1 MNSFGNISLFL
12 AWITSLGGVIFG
24 FLAAKK
30 NSFSLHGIAR
40 LSTIATGVCAVS
52 STLALGALFISD
64 DYSNQYVWQFSSRDM
79 PTVYKF
85 SAVWGGMDGS
95 MLLWAAILSFG
106 GGILAY
112 QINAFPKQLAS
123 WTLCGISQASLF
135 FLTVTLFFTNP
146 FRYIQSEIIPAD
158 GNGLNPLL
166 MDPFMAIHPPIMYL
180 GLTWFAIP
188 AAIAFAALMSSKQQ
202 SPWFQYCR
210 RWTLIAWGFLTAGK
224 VLGGYWAYRELGW
237 GGFWA
242 WDPVE
247 NASFIPW
254 LTGTAFLHSV
264 MVEERKG
271 MLRLWNIWLAISTY
285 LLTVYGTF
293 LTRSG
298 IVQSVHA
305 FASTD
310 IGWVFLAYL
319 GVFLAIAL
327 IVTFARK
334 KHFAPERNLESFFS
348 REVAFLLNNLVLISI
363 AFATLWGVMF
373 PVLSEWLTGQKQ
385 TVGIP
390 YFNSVNVP
398 LFLFLIFL
406 MGVGPLI
413 AWQKAKWSQMKRQ
426 FLIPFITA
434 FIVAMMLVW
443 SGIPGFYPIVSYGLC
458 TFVFLT
464 IIQEMYRL
472 YRARHATESQ
482 AVIRK
487 TSRVIGGHIV
497 HLGVLVAVIGIT
509 ASMAHKVEKEF
520 TVLPG
525 QSHQVGNYVFTLKE
539 LKSYQTPSYE
549 GLKAVTDVADAKS
562 GKIVSTLEPA
572 SRFYFKKR
580 ENTSEVSI
588 LKALKGD
595 VYLVM
600 AGLDE
605 TGQKAAMK
613 VYLNPL
619 QSFLWV
625 GTVIMIFGLVIIL
638 LSKSQ
643 FLVSSEQKA

>member
-1 MNSFGNISLFL
+1 MNTFGNITLFI
-12 AWITSLGGVIFG
+12 AWISALLGLIFG
-24 FLAAKK
+24 FLAGRRE
-30 NSFSLHGIAR
+30 SFSFHRIAAV
-40 LSTIATGVCAVS
+40 STITTGVAS
-52 STLALGALFISD
+52 TISTLALGGLFILD

-79 PTVYKF
+79 PAVYKF

-106 GGILAY
+106 GSILAY
-112 QINAFPKQLAS
+112 QIGSFPKKLGS
-123 WTLCGISQASLF
+123 WTLFGISQSNLF

-166 MDPFMAIHPPIMYL
+166 MDPFMAIHPPIMYF

-188 AAIAFAALMSSKQQ
+188 AAIALAALLTSKQQ

-210 RWTLIAWGFLTAGK
+210 RWTLVAWGFLTAGK

-264 MVEERKG
+264 MVEEKKG

-319 GVFLAIAL
+319 GIFLAVAL
-327 IVTFARK
+327 CITIVRK
-334 KHFAPERNLESFFS
+334 KHFAPERHMESFFS

-373 PVLSEWLTGQKQ
+373 PVFSEWLTGQKQ

-390 YFNSVNVP
+390 YFNAVNVP

-426 FLIPFITA
+426 FLSPFITA
-434 FIVAMMLVW
+434 CVVSMMLVW
-443 SGIPGFYPIVSYGLC
+443 AGIPGFYPIVSYGLC

-464 IIQEMYRL
+464 IIQEVYRL
-472 YRARHATESQ
+472 YRARHSSETQ
-482 AVIRK
+482 VVVRR
-487 TSRVIGGHIV
+487 TSRVLGGHIV

-520 TVLPG
+520 TLLPG
-525 QSHQVGNYVFTLKE
+525 QSHQVGNYNFTLKS
-539 LKSYQTPSYE
+539 LSTYQTPSYE
-549 GLKAVTDVADAKS
+549 GLKAITDVADAQS
-562 GKIVSTLEPA
+562 GKILSTLEPA

-625 GTVIMIFGLVIIL
+625 GTVIMIIGLVVIL
-638 LSKSQ
+638 LSKKG
-643 FLVSSEQKA
+643 FIKDRE